1 MLTADQIL
9 SVRKLLPQV
18 QNFLGHR
25 NGVKV
30 FSDEQVEAQLK
41 VTLEEGYTN
50 GMLKMEL
57 FCIENFEG
65 LRVQYGNTHKYFRVK
80 AEGPLSS

>member
-9 SVRKLLPQV
+9 SVKKLLPKV
-18 QNFLGHR
+18 QEFLGTR

-30 FSDEQVEAQLK
+30 FSDEQVEAQLR
-41 VTLEEGYTN
+41 VTLKEGYSS

-65 LRVQYGNTHKYFRVK
+65 MRVQYGNSYKYFRIK
-80 AEGPLSS
+80 AEGPMK